1 MGTVFKR
8 RENWVIE
15 YKKLNGKIKRESVGK
30 AGVVTKTMAREVL
43 RHREQQIKLGQ
54 YEMIDAQIPTVQEY
68 SKEYLDYQENVKQ
81 IRSIVRTKACVRHL
95 LRFFGDKRLSDVTAV
110 DIDVYKRTRLSEG
123 VKQNTV
129 ARELVVIRNLFYH
142 AESRNKFFGKN
153 PVRQSGIPT
162 VNDKKE
168 RVLTTEE
175 ERRLLDACPKYL
187 KDAIQLALNTGMR
200 RGEILGLRWDWIDF
214 NENLITLPQTNTK
227 NQEMRKVPVNQLIRK
242 ILLERKLL
250 SGGSDFVFPSE
261 ESRTGH
267 IYWLN
272 RSFKRACRL
281 ADIEGL
287 RFHDFRHTA
296 ATRLVESGIPLHA
309 VAKLL
314 GHSTVKITERYSHPE
329 ESVRKGTDILGKY
342 SSVTD
347 KSTDLSIDENM

>member
-1 MGTVFKR
+1 MGSVFTRGKSI
-8 RENWVIE
+8 VIE
-15 YKKLNGKIKRESVGK
+15 YKLPNGKTKRETIGK
-30 AGVVTKTMAREVL
+30 TGIVTKTMAK
-43 RHREQQIKLGQ
+43 QILQEKERQVKLGQ
-54 YEMIDAQIPTVQEY
+54 YDMLEARIPTIVEY
-68 SKEYLDYQENVKQ
+68 SEEYLDYQENVKQ
-81 IRSIVRTKACVRHL
+81 IRSFVRTRACVGHFT
-95 LRFFGDKRLSDVTAV
+95 RFFGDRKLSDITAV
-110 DIDVYKRTRLSEG
+110 DIDVYKQRRLTEG

-142 AESRNKFFGKN
+142 AASRNKFFGKN
-153 PVRQSGIPT
+153 PVSQSGIPS

-175 ERRLLDACPKYL
+175 ERRLLDVCPKYL

>member
-1 MGTVFKR
+1 VFTRGKSI
-8 RENWVIE
+8 VIE
-15 YKKLNGKIKRESVGK
+15 YKLPNGKTKRESIGK
-30 AGVVTKTMAREVL
+30 TGIVTKTMAK
-43 RHREQQIKLGQ
+43 QILQEKERQVKLGQ
-54 YEMIDAQIPTVQEY
+54 YDMLEATIPTVVEY
-68 SKEYLDYQENVKQ
+68 SEEYLDYQENVKQ
-81 IRSIVRTKACVRHL
+81 IRSFVRTRACVGHFT
-95 LRFFGDKRLSDVTAV
+95 RFFGDRKLSDITAV
-110 DIDVYKRTRLSEG
+110 DIDVYKQKRLSEG

-142 AESRNKFFGKN
+142 AASRNKFFGKN
-153 PVRQSGIPT
+153 PVAQSGIPS

-168 RVLTTEE
+168 RVLTIDEE
-175 ERRLLDACPKYL
+175 KRLLDASPKYL

-296 ATRLVESGIPLHA
+296 ATRLVEAGIPLHV

-329 ESVRKGTDILGKY
+329 ESVRRGTDILANY
-342 SSVTD
+342 SSTTD
-347 KSTDLSIDENM
+347 KSTDIRL